1 MNLVTFADDDEIVR
15 QFGSFRVAMLEVSFE
30 VRAVAADDVGKFGHR
45 HEQTEYLLEAVGF
58 DFGAVGDVAQADLA
72 GAEFE
77 QDSVHFGIALHILL
91 ALFARHLIQRRL
103 GDINVAALHQL
114 RHLTEKERQ
123 QQRADVTA
131 VHVSIG
137 HDDDFVIAELFEIE
151 AALHLAVA
159 TDTGADGG
167 DHGLDFLIREDLLQ
181 PSLLGVDELTTQRQN
196 GLVVTIAAHFGGATG
211 GVTLDNKQL
220 SLRRIALGAV
230 GEFARQTAAA
240 HGVLADGLAGT
251 SGGLAGL
258 GGDDDVLDDLQRHV
272 RIFIK
277 VTQHALIHDG
287 VHHAFDFAVHELH
300 LRLRIEARMRMF
312 DAQHA
317 NHTLAA
323 VIALDLRHLLFEG
336 FRVAG
341 DVLLHRLRERG
352 FEARVMCAKVRV
364 RNRIGKAER
373 LLAEAFV
380 VLNDAID
387 EDELLL
393 VLQHHLAATRDHDR
407 LRMHL
412 VFALAEFI
420 HELLHAFR
428 IDQRLTA
435 GSLTA
440 FIGDL
445 DGDARIQEG
454 QLAETSTQAI
464 KNKGRRDR
472 KDRHIWEEGDLRAGA
487 LRIIEVAKH
496 FERLGGDA
504 ALKADGVDLSI
515 AIDLALEPIG
525 KRIHALRADAVQ
537 AAGEF
542 IRSVAELAARVQ
554 IREHQLDRR
563 HAFGVHLD
571 WNTASV
577 VLDADG
583 AVGVDGDPDVFAI
596 ACEMLV
602 DRVIHHFE
610 HTVVQTAFIRLTDIH
625 ARPHAHGSEAFQ
637 VLDLF
642 GTVSLISSNGGG
654 V

>member
-1 MNLVTFADDDEIVR
+1 MR
-15 QFGSFRVAMLEVSFE
+15 QFGSFRVAMLEVGFE
-30 VRAVAADDVGKFGHR
+30 IRTVAADDVGKFGHR

-77 QDSVHFGIALHILL
+77 QDSVHLGIALHILL

-131 VHVSIG
+131 VHVSIS
-137 HDDDFVIAELFEIE
+137 HDDDFVVAELFEIE

-159 TDTGADGG
+159 TDAGADGG
-167 DHGLDFLIREDLLQ
+167 DHRLNFLVREDLLQ
-181 PSLLGVDELTTQRQN
+181 PSLLGIDELSTQRQN

-211 GVTLDNKQL
+211 GVTLDNKEL
-220 SLRRIALGAV
+220 SFRRIALGAV
-230 GEFARQTAAA
+230 GKLTGQATAA

-258 GGDDDVLDDLQRHV
+258 GGDDDVLDDLQRRV
-272 RIFIK
+272 WILIK
-277 VTQHALIHDG
+277 ESQHALIHDG
-287 VHHAFDFAVHELH
+287 VHHALDFAVHELH
-300 LRLRIEARMRMF
+300 LRLRIEARMRVF
-312 DAQHA
+312 DAQHT
-317 NHTLAA
+317 NHALAA

-336 FRVAG
+336 FRVGG

-352 FEARVMCAKVRV
+352 FETRVMRAKVRV
-364 RNRIGKAER
+364 RNRIGKAQR
-373 LLAEAFV
+373 LLTEAFI
-380 VLNDAID
+380 VLDDAID

-393 VLQHHLAATRDHDR
+393 VLQHHLAASGDHDR
-407 LRMHL
+407 LGMHL

-428 IDQRLTA
+428 IDQRLA
-435 GSLTA
+435 ARSLTT

-445 DGDARIQEG
+445 NRDAGVQEG
-454 QLAETSTQAI
+454 QLAEASAEAI
-464 KNKGRRDR
+464 KNKRCRDR
-472 KDRHIWEEGDLRAGA
+472 EDRHIGEEGDLRAGA
-487 LRIIEVAKH
+487 FRIIEITQH
-496 FERLGGDA
+496 FQRLGGDA
-504 ALKADGVDLSI
+504 ALKADGVDLAI

-537 AAGEF
+537 TAGEF
-542 IRSVAELAARVQ
+542 IRAIAELAARVQ

-571 WNTASV
+571 WDTASV

-583 AVGVDGDPDVFAI
+583 AVGMDGDPDVFAI
-596 ACEMLV
+596 PSEMLV
-602 DRVIHHFE
+602 DGVIHHFE
-610 HTVVQTAFIRLTDIH
+610 HAVVQAAFIRLTDVH

-642 GTVSLISSNGGG
+642 GTVGLISSYGGG